1 MDYWFMPSPSASD
14 GGSDNA
20 SVAAA
25 AVWMRTLAGMLLP
38 MLSTAAAAGQGSQVA
53 AQDQRAL
60 QAGADCLSSAAGTRP
75 GTQTRVRARPAQIT
89 RRPCSAAGSAS
100 ASTSAKPP
108 EVLPAEQLGGARVL
122 RTQLQR
128 VPRRGDDADAHAD
141 AHAEAQCRA
150 GAHMGLS
157 YKKNSIIIVQT
168 SHHTRHKSMIL
179 RPMMITKGRDITGV
193 NITAYA

>member
-14 GGSDNA
+14 GGSHNT

-60 QAGADCLSSAAGTRP
+60 QTGADCLSSAAGTRP

-89 RRPCSAAGSAS
+89 RRD
-100 ASTSAKPP
+100 
-108 EVLPAEQLGGARVL
+108 VV
-122 RTQLQR
+122 
-128 VPRRGDDADAHAD
+128 
-141 AHAEAQCRA
+141 RA
-150 GAHMGLS
+150 C
-157 YKKNSIIIVQT
+157 KK
-168 SHHTRHKSMIL
+168 
-179 RPMMITKGRDITGV
+179 
-193 NITAYA
+193 

>member
-14 GGSDNA
+14 GGSDNT

-38 MLSTAAAAGQGSQVA
+38 KMLSTAAAAGQGAQVA

-89 RRPCSAAGSAS
+89 RRPCSAVGSAYIGE
-100 ASTSAKPP
+100 T
-108 EVLPAEQLGGARVL
+108 
-122 RTQLQR
+122 
-128 VPRRGDDADAHAD
+128 
-141 AHAEAQCRA
+141 
-150 GAHMGLS
+150 
-157 YKKNSIIIVQT
+157 
-168 SHHTRHKSMIL
+168 TRS
-179 RPMMITKGRDITGV
+179 PSS
-193 NITAYA
+193 